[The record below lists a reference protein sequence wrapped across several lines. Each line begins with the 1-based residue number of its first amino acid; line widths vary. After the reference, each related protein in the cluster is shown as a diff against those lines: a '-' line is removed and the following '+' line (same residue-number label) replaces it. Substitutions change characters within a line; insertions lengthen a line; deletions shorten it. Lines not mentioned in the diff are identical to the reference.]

1 MKATAILMF
10 VHILGG
16 GDRPDVVLV
25 PKEVMDDVSCA
36 TYAREHDA
44 NTERVS
50 DVFATRPIISSNY
63 SCAFI
68 DKSIAEALKP

>member
-1 MKATAILMF
+1 MKATAILML

-16 GDRPDVVLV
+16 DRPDIALV
-25 PKEVMDDVSCA
+25 PKEVMDDVSCVSYSQ
-36 TYAREHDA
+36 THDA

-50 DVFATRPIISSNY
+50 DIFASRPIVSSYY

-68 DKSIAEALKP
+68 DKPMIDALKP